1 MRLQAMAYLSQIGKR
16 PIHCQFKK
24 KKKKKPGPTV
34 IGREMCYQLTL
45 CLIVAALA
53 GQCQKYLV

>member
-1 MRLQAMAYLSQIGKR
+1 MRLQTLAYLSQIGKR
-16 PIHCQFKK
+16 PIHWQFKEK
-24 KKKKKPGPTV
+24 KRKPGPTV

>member
-1 MRLQAMAYLSQIGKR
+1 MLLQTMAYLSQIGKR
-16 PIHCQFKK
+16 PIQKE
-24 KKKKKPGPTV
+24 KKKPGPTV

-53 GQCQKYLV
+53 GQCQIYLV